1 MKSIYKIS
9 NDRQQ
14 LINELIEN
22 GGELTPSL
30 QVAFEIT
37 KDNFHT
43 ECEIGAYSL
52 KEMEYEKYIIKEE
65 INRFNQI
72 LKSLE
77 KAEITIK
84 SNIENAMYL
93 FEADKIETPLIKI
106 SFRKSQS
113 VEVTDVNEL
122 PNEFKVIKLTE
133 TADKLKI
140 KDALKSGIFIEGC
153 SIKTNRNLQ
162 IK

>member
-1 MKSIYKIS
+1 MNSIYKIS

-52 KEMEYEKYIIKEE
+52 KEIEYEKYIIKEE

-84 SNIENAMYL
+84 SNIENAMDL

>member
-1 MKSIYKIS
+1 MNSIYKIS

-52 KEMEYEKYIIKEE
+52 KEIEYKKYIIKEE
-65 INRFNQI
+65 INRFNQL

-77 KAEITIK
+77 KAESTMK
-84 SNIENAMYL
+84 SNIENAMAL
-93 FEADKIETPLIKI
+93 FEVDKIETPLIKI
-106 SFRKSQS
+106 SFRKSES
-113 VEVTDVNEL
+113 VEVEDVNNL
-122 PNEFKVIKLTE
+122 PNEFKVIKLSE

-140 KDALKSGIFIEGC
+140 KDAIKSGILIEGC
-153 SIKTNRNLQ
+153 TIKTNRNLN

>member
-1 MKSIYKIS
+1 MNIYKIS

-30 QVAFEIT
+30 QLAFEIT

-43 ECEIGAYSL
+43 ECEIEAYSL
-52 KEMEYEKYIIKEE
+52 KEIEYKKYIIKEE
-65 INRFNQI
+65 VNRFNKL

-84 SNIENAMYL
+84 SNIENAMNL
-93 FEADKIETPLIKI
+93 FESDKIETPLIKI
-106 SFRKSQS
+106 SFRKSES
-113 VEVTDVNEL
+113 VEVEDVNTL
-122 PNEFKVIKLTE
+122 PALYKVVKVSE
-133 TADKLKI
+133 SADKLKI
-140 KDALKSGIFIEGC
+140 KDAIKSGILIEGC
-153 SIKTNRNLQ
+153 SIKVNKNLQ

>member
-1 MKSIYKIS
+1 MNIYKIS

-52 KEMEYEKYIIKEE
+52 KEIEYKKYIIKEE
-65 INRFNQI
+65 VNRFNKL

-84 SNIENAMYL
+84 SNIENAMNL
-93 FEADKIETPLIKI
+93 FESDKIETPLIKI
-106 SFRKSQS
+106 SFRNSES
-113 VEVTDVNEL
+113 VEVSDVNDL
-122 PNEFKVIKLTE
+122 PNEFKTIKVTE

-140 KDALKSGIFIEGC
+140 KDALKSGVFISGC
-153 SIKTNRNLQ
+153 SIKSNRNLQ
-162 IK
+162 IR